1 MFKDI
6 IKGIFKDKF
15 ALIAFFTLVFIYLC
29 LFFADIIAPYTKDYT
44 DRQLSYVPPS
54 PVFTI
59 DENGKFHNENLKI
72 EGRHDVCLCPRIVPV
87 IEAMTAVTLCDLF
100 LQNQAGRI

>member
-1 MFKDI
+1 MSVNSDGSKVEFLTNNAGGILGGISNGNEIFFRVAVKPVHS
-6 IKGIFKDKF
+6 IFKEQQ
-15 ALIAFFTLVFIYLC
+15 TV
-29 LFFADIIAPYTKDYT
+29 
-44 DRQLSYVPPS
+44 SV
-54 PVFTI
+54 

-100 LQNQAGRI
+100 LQNKAGRI